1 MSKALKK
8 QERVGI
14 FYDKT
19 HQVKSQLANASL
31 RQALGKLALKVSTLK
46 LTNASFASFA
56 SLRQA

>member
-31 RQALGKLALKVSTLK
+31 RQALGKLALKVSNSENRNLQM
-46 LTNASFASFA
+46 
-56 SLRQA
+56 QA